1 MSAGETVQLGAT
13 LPQTE
18 IGPGPDDIRAFAEGI
33 AALGFQ
39 FLTLYDHVLG
49 ADRATYPDWT
59 GPYNESSLF
68 HEMFVTLG
76 YLAAITDLDL
86 ATGVLVLP
94 QRQTPLVAKQAAEVD
109 RLCGGRLRL
118 GIGIGWNHV
127 EYEGMGEEFI
137 TRGRRLDE
145 QIIVLRKLWTEPV
158 VDFTGRW
165 HRIAGAGINPLP
177 VQRPIPIWLAASA
190 NERSLQRVGR
200 LGDGWLPMM
209 PLGPEFDAARRVI
222 DDAAAS
228 AGREPPAVEGRLS
241 VGDGVLDRVARLA
254 DQFRDLGA
262 RHIVLN
268 TLNAGLGSID
278 AHLDALGRAALRLA
292 QQGFGR

>member
-1 MSAGETVQLGAT
+1 MNENDAVQLGAT

-18 IGPGPDDIRAFAEGI
+18 ISAGPEDIRAFAGGV
-33 AALGFQ
+33 AALGFE
-39 FLTLYDHVLG
+39 FITLYDHVLG
-49 ADRATYPDWT
+49 ADRATYTDWD

-109 RLCGGRLRL
+109 VLSGGRLRL
-118 GIGIGWNHV
+118 GIGVGWNHV
-127 EYEGMGEEFI
+127 EYEGMGEEFA

-145 QIIVLRKLWTEPV
+145 QIVVLRKLWTEPV

-165 HRIAGAGINPLP
+165 HRIPAAGINPLP

-190 NERSLQRVGR
+190 NQRSLERVGR

-209 PLGPEFDAARRVI
+209 PLGPEFDAALRVI
-222 DDAAAS
+222 HDAAAV
-228 AGREPPAVEGRLS
+228 AGRQTPAIEGRLS
-241 VGDGVLDRVARLA
+241 VGDGDLDRVLHIA
-254 DQFRDLGA
+254 DRFRELGA
-262 RHIVLN
+262 RHLVLN
-268 TLNAGLGSID
+268 ALNAGLGSMG
-278 AHLDALGRAALRLA
+278 AHLDALERAVARLA
-292 QQGFGR
+292 RHGFGR